1 MILAG
6 ALCAALIGGETAGVL
21 AIVLIG
27 SGFVGLVGMAF
38 LEVGLSE
45 DRERARTLESERR
58 AREREQRWTNA
69 DQPRLR
75 RRPLGR
81 MRGRRRRLG

>member
-1 MILAG
+1 MIVIG
-6 ALCAALIGGETAGVL
+6 AACAALSGGETGGVL

-45 DRERARTLESERR
+45 DRERAQALERERR
-58 AREREQRWTNA
+58 ARERGQRPPDA
-69 DQPRLR
+69 DQARLH
-75 RRPLGR
+75 RRPLDR